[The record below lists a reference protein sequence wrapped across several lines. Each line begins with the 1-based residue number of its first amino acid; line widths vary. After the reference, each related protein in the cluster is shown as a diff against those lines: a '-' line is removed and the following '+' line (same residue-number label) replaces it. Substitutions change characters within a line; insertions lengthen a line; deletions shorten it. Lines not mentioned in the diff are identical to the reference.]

1 MLGLNE
7 LRKAAQRSG
16 ARDIGNIE
24 IDVILTHLLQLF
36 DEKKITTH
44 AAFKG
49 GTMLRKMVFGPRGRL
64 STDLDFTCRTDISN
78 DDLMMEV
85 LGVLGEPYRGL
96 RFKIADKDWYQ
107 TDEGCAVN
115 PVCSHEHNEKGVNI
129 KLQFSM
135 RERPILPVVAVAQ
148 IKQDYFENLGFDPA
162 AIPSLAFEEAVAEK
176 IRAASQ
182 RSKIRDLHDL
192 SEIAARDLNR
202 GLIRSLAV
210 LKLWN
215 SGGPGLDY
223 ARFAER
229 VKGAGD
235 YDIADLANL
244 LRNDQKPDLE
254 AMMKRVVEGFRFLN
268 DLSEAEKA
276 LAADTERKKQQE
288 ADALIETLAPAAER
302 RDKAKRE
309 RLRDS
314 AAQARCVPMTPS
326 KRRRYPPR
334 SARSLLRRIFP
345 ASSRAASPRSRSR
358 AAACSSPGARADARP
373 APPAQAARPR
383 WPARSAHV
391 RAGPGHRP

>member
-1 MLGLNE
+1 MLGVNE

-16 ARDIGNIE
+16 ARDIGNVE

-36 DEKKITTH
+36 DEKKITAQ

-64 STDLDFTCRTDISN
+64 STDLDFTSRTDISN
-78 DDLMMEV
+78 DDLTMEV
-85 LGVLGEPYRGL
+85 LGALDQPYRGL
-96 RFKIADKDWYQ
+96 TFTIADNDWYQ
-107 TDEGCAVN
+107 TEEGCAVN
-115 PVCSHEHNEKGVNI
+115 PVCAHEHNEKGVNI
-129 KLQFSM
+129 KIQFSM
-135 RERPILPVVAVAQ
+135 RERPILPVVATAQ

-192 SEIAARDLNR
+192 SEIAAHNLNR

-235 YDIADLANL
+235 YDVADLTNL
-244 LRNDQKPDLE
+244 LRKDQKPDLE
-254 AMMKRVVEGFRFLN
+254 AMMKRVVDGFRFLG
-268 DLSEAEKA
+268 DLSEAEKV

-288 ADALIETLAPAAER
+288 ANALIAALAPATA
-302 RDKAKRE
+302 
-309 RLRDS
+309 
-314 AAQARCVPMTPS
+314 
-326 KRRRYPPR
+326 
-334 SARSLLRRIFP
+334 
-345 ASSRAASPRSRSR
+345 
-358 AAACSSPGARADARP
+358 
-373 APPAQAARPR
+373 
-383 WPARSAHV
+383 
-391 RAGPGHRP
+391 